1 MDVLVKDVSF
11 CYSKE
16 KPLIDQCNL
25 HISSGEILALLG
37 PSGCGKS
44 TLLKLILGLL
54 EPENG
59 KILINGTTDYDKRK
73 IAAHLAEEKLYPWM
87 TLEENLCLVGTKEE
101 SKKCLE
107 NVGLSEWADY
117 YPAAISVGM
126 KKRVHLARLAM
137 MDSQMWLL
145 DEPFNGLDLS
155 NKQNMQQFLMKKK
168 ENKTIIMVT
177 HNPQEAVAFA
187 DRVIFWDSVK
197 KRPEQEWINHNDNQE
212 LLNYMLHNSLGM
224 EA

>member
-25 HISSGEILALLG
+25 HISSGEILVLLG

-73 IAAHLAEEKLYPWM
+73 IAAHLAEEK
-87 TLEENLCLVGTKEE
+87 
-101 SKKCLE
+101 
-107 NVGLSEWADY
+107 
-117 YPAAISVGM
+117 
-126 KKRVHLARLAM
+126 
-137 MDSQMWLL
+137 
-145 DEPFNGLDLS
+145 
-155 NKQNMQQFLMKKK
+155 
-168 ENKTIIMVT
+168 
-177 HNPQEAVAFA
+177 
-187 DRVIFWDSVK
+187 
-197 KRPEQEWINHNDNQE
+197 
-212 LLNYMLHNSLGM
+212 
-224 EA
+224 